1 MSSLLAAIPGRLS
14 SMLSPSPTSPSQL
27 SIGFRPTD
35 DIPVFPPFLIITVT
49 MLGLL
54 LKSVLPPLPATPP
67 RFSAAKIR
75 VRSTLP
81 RPIPKQLTS
90 LLPPLPPPRSPPA
103 CPCWPP
109 SS

>member
-1 MSSLLAAIPGRLS
+1 
-14 SMLSPSPTSPSQL
+14 
-27 SIGFRPTD
+27 
-35 DIPVFPPFLIITVT
+35 
-49 MLGLL
+49 
-54 LKSVLPPLPATPP
+54 VLPPLPATPP
-67 RFSAAKIR
+67 RLSAAKIR

>member
-14 SMLSPSPTSPSQL
+14 SMLTPSPTSPSQL

-54 LKSVLPPLPATPP
+54 ANPPHTNVPLAMPQK
-67 RFSAAKIR
+67 KI
-75 VRSTLP
+75 S
-81 RPIPKQLTS
+81 
-90 LLPPLPPPRSPPA
+90 PLS
-103 CPCWPP
+103 
-109 SS
+109 